1 MKNNVVSVYAH
12 IQLYKNIDIDL
23 TDLDVQLARFITRV
37 GSVNES
43 AIIALLWY
51 MCIMQREGHVAV
63 KIAEVLDKNLLEE
76 AHKRLNTRAAEATF
90 PSDYIFKEEHFE
102 LLKRSR
108 LIDHDN
114 SIFVN
119 DGNWL
124 YFRRFY
130 GYETDIV
137 NMIRSRMVWDP
148 IGEVPRKSGDS
159 TDLGASSVPQDSGNK
174 NNSSAPAEIDW
185 QEMAIVAGLSYRS
198 CIITGG
204 PGTGKTYTVLNM
216 LTRMLTARPGLRIA
230 LCAPTGKAAARLV
243 ESIEANLSTLA
254 ISKDIRDLLPQ
265 KAMTIHRL
273 IGWNPSWGKAR
284 YNRDNPLPYDV
295 VILDEAS
302 MVDIA
307 LLSRLSRA
315 MLPDA
320 RFVMLGDKDQLASVE
335 AGAVFG
341 EIAGIPDDRSSPEKL
356 GNPTNSNSTDSRENS
371 FKHDG
376 QSKDGIHPSDSNPI
390 ENSNNSEISHKISTI
405 TFPDIVVK
413 LQKSWRFGEASEI
426 GKLSREVN
434 DGNADASWELLE
446 NGEKVQILGAKS
458 DERLEQNLLKRAKVH
473 HQKILKTSNPAE
485 ALSTL
490 RSFQTLSAH
499 RKGNRGTI
507 ALNATIDAVFASDY
521 RKNSGQSYTNDMPN
535 WYAGRPVM
543 MPHNDYELGVFNGDV
558 GITLEIDGR
567 LMVAFPTPNSESKI
581 KWVSPAQLRKVES
594 AWVLT
599 VHKSQGSEYDEVV
612 LVLPDEPSLVLTR
625 ELAYTAL
632 TRARTNFGL
641 WGEKPVWRHML
652 EAKVER
658 KSGLSDRLH
667 GINQTPFS
675 KSL

>member
-1 MKNNVVSVYAH
+1 MKIDQTFVYAH
-12 IQLYKNIDIDL
+12 RQIYLNLGIEL
-23 TDLDVQLARFITRV
+23 SDLDVQLARFITRV

-102 LLKRSR
+102 LLKRGR

-159 TDLGASSVPQDSGNK
+159 TGLGASGVPQDSGNK
-174 NNSSAPAEIDW
+174 SNSSAPAEIDW

-341 EIAGIPDDRSSPEKL
+341 EIAGIPDDWSSPEKL
-356 GNPTNSNSTDSRENS
+356 ESPTNSNSTDSRENS

-376 QSKDGIHPSDSNPI
+376 RSKDGIHPSDSNPI
-390 ENSNNSEISHKISTI
+390 ENSNNSEISHKKSTI

-426 GKLSREVN
+426 GKLSHKVN

-507 ALNATIDAVFASDY
+507 ALNATIDAAFASDY

-658 KSGLSDRLH
+658 RSGLSDRLH